1 MLFGQV
7 SEMKKWWSVMS
18 IVFIFLLGALAGA
31 LLTHGIYQ
39 QRIAG
44 IFRGEPSSMQ
54 EVIVN
59 KFSRDL
65 HLESS
70 QVGQFRAIVKE
81 TQEEVRKV
89 RQQVKPQIEEI
100 LARSKNKV
108 RAILSPVQRE
118 KFEKIIAERDRRRMR
133 REGHH

>member
-7 SEMKKWWSVMS
+7 SEMKKWRSVMS

-31 LLTHGIYQ
+31 LLTHRVYQ
-39 QRIAG
+39 QRVAG

-59 KFSRDL
+59 KLSRDL
-65 HLESS
+65 HLEST
-70 QVGQFRAIVKE
+70 QVGQLRTIVKE

-100 LARSKNKV
+100 LARSQNRV

-133 REGHH
+133 REGRH

>member
-1 MLFGQV
+1 
-7 SEMKKWWSVMS
+7 MS

-100 LARSKNKV
+100 LARSKN
-108 RAILSPVQRE
+108 
-118 KFEKIIAERDRRRMR
+118 
-133 REGHH
+133 